1 MVEEICMV
9 LCLTYHQTEEQPL
22 STTPKAPSVRE
33 GCATAVEPCLFCQK
47 PRGHQE
53 PRTGFGGC
61 QTSATDF
68 SGCSGMS
75 LSMDPARCTC
85 YTAWTS
91 PWLQTLWG
99 VCAPMWTHPQKKYKG
114 VGKYPGRKLPESRRV
129 LAWLSILFVL
139 FPMHLFVAT
148 SDDQASQM
156 FGPVF
161 LDLLADLP
169 SPRVL
174 QRAPSK
180 QVPWPQGHPA
190 LLSMDVCLG
199 TLSFCLQRLRV
210 LGWPPGCRCPPA
222 QHAPEG
228 CCNSQ
233 LCISALELYLVRPDM
248 QGEGK

>member
-1 MVEEICMV
+1 M
-9 LCLTYHQTEEQPL
+9 
-22 STTPKAPSVRE
+22 
-33 GCATAVEPCLFCQK
+33 
-47 PRGHQE
+47 
-53 PRTGFGGC
+53 
-61 QTSATDF
+61 
-68 SGCSGMS
+68 
-75 LSMDPARCTC
+75 
-85 YTAWTS
+85 
-91 PWLQTLWG
+91 
-99 VCAPMWTHPQKKYKG
+99 
-114 VGKYPGRKLPESRRV
+114 
-129 LAWLSILFVL
+129 AWLSILFVL

-210 LGWPPGCRCPPA
+210 LGWPPGCPPA

-248 QGEGK
+248 QGEGSEATVLPGPFCCGSSWSFKSIHVPRKLFKGISKCALLDSCQMPNSP